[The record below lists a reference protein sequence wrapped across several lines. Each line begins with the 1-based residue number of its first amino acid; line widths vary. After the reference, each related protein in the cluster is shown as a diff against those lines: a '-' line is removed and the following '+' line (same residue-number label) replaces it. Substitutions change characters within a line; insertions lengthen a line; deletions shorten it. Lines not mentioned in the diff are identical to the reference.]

1 MIHQQLKKNHM
12 RFLSSSA
19 SGILLTI
26 LLLMFSYTFLGAQ
39 GTKLGIQGILKKGD
53 GSAVTD
59 GSYALTF
66 RIYNVA
72 EGGTALW
79 TETQSSVQVSSG
91 LYNVTLGAASTL
103 DLSFSEDY
111 FVGVSV
117 GSTPEMAPR
126 LQLSTAPYALS
137 VRGSTNTFP
146 NSGAV
151 GIGTT
156 TPASG
161 YQLHLKKLT
170 GSASQLLEGT
180 TGAGMTFVKG
190 SAQTTVGLGNS
201 DNILRFNS
209 NTNTGGLVFHRNNT
223 DVMEVNNN
231 GMNVAGYATFSNG
244 LTVSSGTAKFNNVS
258 FNSDNSI
265 DCTADLDFKYNG
277 TAHITVYGEGVAVWQ
292 HLVVDGSWDYY
303 NSDNI
308 AYYAKDSGGSCDY
321 TGCNDPGSTSSTSIN
336 CNNRVRASEFSAYS
350 DRRIKKDIASSDGR
364 SDIGIMRNLE
374 VANYRHID
382 EVANGADFKKGFIAQ
397 DVERNFPEAVSVTTN
412 FIPDVYQLAVSAA
425 PEENNLLVTL
435 SQPHELKAGDKVRV
449 INPQGQRDYMVS
461 TVPDDRHFTIAGWDT
476 EKPEWLFVYGKE
488 VDDFRQ
494 VDYDRIHTL
503 NVSVTQELIRS
514 MEALESEIAE
524 LKNEN
529 NKLKERRDRLD
540 AQVRKMEAS
549 VSN

>member
-1 MIHQQLKKNHM
+1 MKFQSCFKTGAMLVIL
-12 RFLSSSA
+12 FLSSGS
-19 SGILLTI
+19 LL
-26 LLLMFSYTFLGAQ
+26 SAQ
-39 GTKLGIQGILKKGD
+39 GAKLGIQGILKKGD
-53 GSAVTD
+53 GTSVTD
-59 GSYALTF
+59 GNYALTF

-79 TETQSSVQVSSG
+79 TETQSSVPVNSG
-91 LYNVTLGAASTL
+91 LYNAVLGSVTTL
-103 DLSFSEDY
+103 NLSFSEDY

-146 NSGAV
+146 NTGSV
-151 GIGTT
+151 GVGTT
-156 TPASG
+156 SPASG
-161 YQLHLKKLT
+161 YQLHLRNT
-170 GSASQLLEGT
+170 AGNSYQLLEGS
-180 TGAGMTFVKG
+180 TGAGLTFIKG
-190 SAQTTVGLGNS
+190 SVQATAGIGSS
-201 DNILRFNS
+201 DNILRFSPGGTNS
-209 NTNTGGLVFHRNNT
+209 LVFQRNST
-223 DVMEVNNN
+223 DVSEVNNN
-231 GMNVAGYATFSNG
+231 GISVAGTGSFSNG
-244 LTVSSGTAKFNNVS
+244 LTVSSGTLTLGNIS
-258 FNSDNSI
+258 FSGSSI
-265 DCTADLDFKYNG
+265 DCPADMNMKYG
-277 TAHITVYGEGVAVWQ
+277 TTTMLTVNSEGVTMPG
-292 HLVVDGSWDYY
+292 HLTVAGSSSYY
-303 NSDNI
+303 NSGKV
-308 AYYAKDSGGSCDY
+308 AYYANDGGSSCQN
-321 TGCNDPGSTSSTSIN
+321 TGCNGAGSTTSASIN
-336 CNNRVRASEFSAYS
+336 STNRVRASEFNSYS
-350 DRRIKKDIASSDGR
+350 DQRIKRDIILSDAKR
-364 SDIGIMRNLE
+364 DMDIMRRLQ
-374 VANYRHID
+374 VANYRHKD
-382 EVANGADFKKGFIAQ
+382 VVEKGADFKKGFIAQ
-397 DVERNFPEAVSVTTN
+397 EVEQVFPEAVAVTTD

-529 NKLKERRDRLD
+529 NTLKERRDRLE
-540 AQVRKMEAS
+540 AGVRKLEAS